1 MMVQPKG
8 NHSLEIYLS
17 EYDKLKHEQTQR
29 MGFRDNLIYANLI
42 AITGVVSIVTDDIV
56 RIPVLLV
63 LPMICV
69 ALGWTYL
76 VNDEKIS
83 AIGRYIRYTLTEKIQ
98 EATQSKDQN
107 IFGWEAAHRSDKRRI
122 SRKIIQLLVDEL
134 VFVVPGLI
142 AIFIF
147 WLNVSVTMLPLK
159 WIAGIEVLFISV
171 LGIQVFSYADL
182 KKGK

>member
-1 MMVQPKG
+1 M
-8 NHSLEIYLS
+8 
-17 EYDKLKHEQTQR
+17 
-29 MGFRDNLIYANLI
+29 
-42 AITGVVSIVTDDIV
+42 
-56 RIPVLLV
+56 
-63 LPMICV
+63 
-69 ALGWTYL
+69 
-76 VNDEKIS
+76 
-83 AIGRYIRYTLTEKIQ
+83 
-98 EATQSKDQN
+98 
-107 IFGWEAAHRSDKRRI
+107 